1 MSRALSN
8 LKDRKAQDKFMVL
21 QKFILKKLSFSED
34 MNPSIINYY
43 LKWVRHQDKLTNI
56 EECNKDVHNE
66 TFMFTIYFHFI
77 QIAKYEAAIDNRWS
91 KLQAA

>member
-21 QKFILKKLSFSED
+21 QKFILKKLSFSEG
-34 MNPSIINYY
+34 MKPSIINYY
-43 LKWVRHQDKLTNI
+43 LKWIRHQDKLTNI

-66 TFMFTIYFHFI
+66 TFVHHLFSLYTNS
-77 QIAKYEAAIDNRWS
+77 QI
-91 KLQAA
+91 